1 VATRRRTGQSSSA
14 ADFLPKI
21 GDGVANARRG
31 VGVDL
36 PGFYAGQRSEPFQL
50 EDEKVKSL
58 TEAVRELYWLTY
70 EVHNCAETA
79 RSLAVGNSE
88 HAPADLEAAM
98 AVETRRMLLAWFGLR
113 EEIGAPYRDARM
125 LLTTSILGQAGIVRL
140 QRAASVR
147 ASTDITA
154 NAALDASA
162 SLVCRIVGALY
173 PTVASA
179 MQDPARHARVRAAI
193 ESAASSDKRTPW
205 PVIAAVWN
213 GIEKGDPDP
222 ERWRKDWHEH
232 QQSLRP

>member
-1 VATRRRTGQSSSA
+1 
-14 ADFLPKI
+14 
-21 GDGVANARRG
+21 
-31 VGVDL
+31 
-36 PGFYAGQRSEPFQL
+36 
-50 EDEKVKSL
+50 VKSL
-58 TEAVRELYWLTY
+58 TEAVRELYWLTF

-79 RSLAVGNSE
+79 RSLVVGNSE
-88 HAPADLEAAM
+88 HAPANVEAAM
-98 AVETRRMLLAWFGLR
+98 AVETRRMGRMFLASFRIR

-125 LLTTSILGQAGIVRL
+125 LLTTSILGQAAIVRL
-140 QRAASVR
+140 QRAASVGT
-147 ASTDITA
+147 STDATA
-154 NAALDASA
+154 NASLDASA

-179 MQDPARHARVRAAI
+179 MQDPDRQARVRVAI

-205 PVIAAVWN
+205 PIIAAVWK